1 MSDVDDTDEYEVEQ
15 AAEVRSDYGTA
26 RPPGLTRASDASADQ
41 NQVAMETGPAP
52 RLGLLHQEK
61 TPAESEASVV
71 QRGEL
76 TSPEERAM
84 QSERESIS
92 LTGRETTA
100 AAERETIADHW
111 ILAAEAA
118 AVMSEDPK
126 ANESTCCP
134 GDYTVRFNGCSENRV
149 CTVRLFSLVFPAFS
163 VCCSLKAFV

>member
-1 MSDVDDTDEYEVEQ
+1 MEQ
-15 AAEVRSDYGTA
+15 AAEVHSDYGTA
-26 RPPGLTRASDASADQ
+26 RPPGLTGASDASADQ

-52 RLGLLHQEK
+52 RPGPLHQEK
-61 TPAESEASVV
+61 TPASEPEASAV
-71 QRGEL
+71 QM

-118 AVMSEDPK
+118 AVMSEDRK

-134 GDYTVRFNGCSENRV
+134 GDYTVRLNGCSENRV
-149 CTVRLFSLVFPAFS
+149 CTVPLFIFVFPAFLF
-163 VCCSLKAFV
+163 CCSFKAFV